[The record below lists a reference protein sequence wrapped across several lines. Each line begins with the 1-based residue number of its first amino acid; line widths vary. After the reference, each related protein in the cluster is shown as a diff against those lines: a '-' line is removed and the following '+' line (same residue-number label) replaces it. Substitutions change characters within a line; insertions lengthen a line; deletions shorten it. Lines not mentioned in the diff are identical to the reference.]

1 MKDKKV
7 IITGANSGMGL
18 AAAIEMANKGA
29 HVIMA
34 CRSLERGQ
42 AALDQAKRESKSNA
56 IELMRCDLGSL
67 LSIREFAKQYN
78 DKYHSLDVLINNA
91 GVVTIKR
98 ELTEDGFES
107 MMGVNHLGHFLLTRL
122 LLPALKQSPQGRIVN
137 VSSGA
142 HKIGNIHFDD
152 PYLTKGFTVWKGYSQ
167 SKLANLLYTAELAKK
182 LQGTGVTVN
191 ALHPGA
197 VATSLG
203 VNRQTGFGKGVYALL
218 KPFFL
223 TPEQGAQT
231 AIYLAESPEVEHV
244 TGQYFYKRKIELPTE
259 RARDMDL
266 AAKFWEWSEK
276 EVELDNKKSGSARLG
291 NDR

>member
-18 AAAIEMANKGA
+18 AAAIEMAKKGA

-67 LSIREFAKQYN
+67 LSIREFARQYD
-78 DKYHSLDVLINNA
+78 DKNHSLDVLINNA

-98 ELTEDGFES
+98 EQTEDGFES

-122 LLPALKQSPQGRIVN
+122 LLPALKKSPQGRIIN

-167 SKLANLLYTAELAKK
+167 SKLSNLLFTAERAKK
-182 LQGTGVTVN
+182 LQGTEVTVN

-197 VATSLG
+197 AATSLG
-203 VNRQTGFGKGVYALL
+203 VNRQTGFGKGVYTLL

-231 AIYLAESPEVEHV
+231 AIYLSESPEVNQV
-244 TGQYFYKRKIELPTE
+244 TGQYFYKRKIELPSE
-259 RARDMDL
+259 RARNMEL
-266 AAKFWEWSEK
+266 ASKLWEWSEK
-276 EVELDNKKSGSARLG
+276 EVDLDNKKSGSACLW

>member
-1 MKDKKV
+1 MKGKKV
-7 IITGANSGMGL
+7 MITGANSGMGL
-18 AAAIEMANKGA
+18 AAAIEMAKKGA
-29 HVIMA
+29 HVIMV

-56 IELMRCDLGSL
+56 IELMKCDLGSL
-67 LSIREFAKQYN
+67 LSIREFARQY
-78 DKYHSLDVLINNA
+78 DDAYHSLDVLINNA

-107 MMGVNHLGHFLLTRL
+107 MMGVNHLGHFLLTNL
-122 LLPALKQSPQGRIVN
+122 LLPALTRSPQGRIIN

-152 PYLTKGFTVWKGYSQ
+152 PYLTKGFTVWKGYAQ
-167 SKLANLLYTAELAKK
+167 SKLANLLFTAELAKK

-203 VNRQTGFGKGVYALL
+203 VNRKTGFGKGVFALL

-231 AIYLAESPEVEHV
+231 AIYLAESSEVEHI
-244 TGQYFYKRKIELPTE
+244 TGQYFYKRKMELPTE
-259 RARDMDL
+259 RARDIEL
-266 AAKFWEWSEK
+266 ASRLWDWSES
-276 EVELDNKKSGSARLG
+276 EVGIRTRLAPT
-291 NDR
+291 DR